1 MEQHG
6 VPHEQVAQVRG
17 FAERQLRHP
26 EDPMHASNR
35 RVSVIVQ
42 YLRPPAEPVK
52 LAGEGAKGES
62 ARVPNEAEKKSGESH
77 KEGGE
82 AAKGEGGRPPAH

>member
-1 MEQHG
+1 
-6 VPHEQVAQVRG
+6 VAQVRG

-42 YLRPPAEPVK
+42 YLTPPAAPAK
-52 LAGEGAKGES
+52 AGGEGEKAPG
-62 ARVPNEAEKKSGESH
+62 EAEKKSGEAPKPGS
-77 KEGGE
+77 E
-82 AAKGEGGRPPAH
+82 AGKATREPGKGEGSKAPAH